1 MLFTFLASSL
11 APFKQT
17 SFINGLRDV
26 GGSFKVHV
34 NINSGG
40 GQGVVILVVTVVRKL
55 EGDAEE
61 VALAPAYCYDP
72 RVLGA
77 GDGGEGND
85 SGVEGVDSEVVL
97 GRVNIP

>member
-1 MLFTFLASSL
+1 M
-11 APFKQT
+11 
-17 SFINGLRDV
+17 
-26 GGSFKVHV
+26 
-34 NINSGG
+34 
-40 GQGVVILVVTVVRKL
+40 TVVRKL

-72 RVLGA
+72 GVLGA